1 MKEKKNDKR
10 ISFKRRAV
18 KTSKRKKNK
27 NLVTE
32 QKNLKQKKTAI
43 SSPNFLS
50 QLINLKMQL

>member
-1 MKEKKNDKR
+1 MKEKKNDKG

-32 QKNLKQKKTAI
+32 QKNLKQKKL
-43 SSPNFLS
+43 PFL
-50 QLINLKMQL
+50 LPIF